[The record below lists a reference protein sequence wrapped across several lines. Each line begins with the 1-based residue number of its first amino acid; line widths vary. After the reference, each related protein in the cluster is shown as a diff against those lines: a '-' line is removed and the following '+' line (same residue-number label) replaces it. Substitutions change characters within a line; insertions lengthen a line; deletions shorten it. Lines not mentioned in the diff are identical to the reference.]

1 MEMEAKH
8 LDRVSVASRAVRPL
22 RRNPDKETGVP
33 SRLSSDASFK
43 QMTDSLSLIFWVF
56 FLSTWLYINS
66 HLIHRIILSFHTHSM
81 NSISVKIYFCLWHCP
96 QFSTLLDRV
105 NLVISISQI
114 LARLGPEKAN
124 VFILDT
130 IKFGG
135 QPKSRYN
142 QWNAKE
148 KKRNKMPFSRNQGT
162 EIWFCRFYFC
172 RKQLSMESL
181 LEIRISN
188 RKESDAEVLVSITQ
202 DRDGKLLDSFGLSSS
217 YVSKTVSKP
226 ATKFASQGFLSKRE
240 ARLDSPVSSCEVNC
254 YFDMFAKPMLKS
266 NLSGPG

>member
-1 MEMEAKH
+1 
-8 LDRVSVASRAVRPL
+8 
-22 RRNPDKETGVP
+22 
-33 SRLSSDASFK
+33 
-43 QMTDSLSLIFWVF
+43 
-56 FLSTWLYINS
+56 
-66 HLIHRIILSFHTHSM
+66 
-81 NSISVKIYFCLWHCP
+81 
-96 QFSTLLDRV
+96 
-105 NLVISISQI
+105 
-114 LARLGPEKAN
+114 
-124 VFILDT
+124 
-130 IKFGG
+130 
-135 QPKSRYN
+135 
-142 QWNAKE
+142 
-148 KKRNKMPFSRNQGT
+148 
-162 EIWFCRFYFC
+162 
-172 RKQLSMESL
+172 MESL